1 MATERR
7 TAIIETR
14 SEFEGKHIALIGM
27 ARTGLAAAPILR
39 NLGAEV
45 RLTDSS
51 PAERLGDRLE
61 AARLLGV
68 QTLAGASPEEALE
81 GAEIVVPSPGVPQD
95 SEVLRLAVRRGLPI
109 LSEIEIAYRIC
120 RAPILAVTG
129 TNGKTTTTV
138 LLGEILREAGY
149 KTRVAGN
156 VAADE
161 LKQALITAA
170 DQAEAS
176 DVISA
181 EVSSFQL
188 EWVEQFRPK
197 VGILTNITP
206 DHLNRHRSFAEYA
219 ACKARLFAAM
229 RPDDVA
235 VVNAL
240 NAPARAIGEGAR
252 SQRLWCDR
260 GHGQGENYACIR
272 EGQMVVR
279 WQGREHRLGSPQAL
293 QIPGTHNL
301 ENALAA
307 AGAAI
312 AFGVNP
318 DAVSKALREFRGV
331 PHRMERVAEAGGIL
345 YINNS
350 MCTNVDAAVRSLEA
364 LGRPAVLIAGGSDK
378 NADYSPLGAVIAR
391 HARHLILIGDTA
403 DLIETSARGAGFTAI
418 SRAESME
425 EAVSAAIRQAQAG
438 DVVILSPACAS
449 FGMFQD
455 FEARGAAFRKVVR
468 RYLGEPE

>member
-1 MATERR
+1 MTTERR
-7 TAIIETR
+7 SAIIEKQ
-14 SEFEGKHIALIGM
+14 SEFEGKRIVLIGM
-27 ARTGLAAAPILR
+27 ARTGLAAAPVLR
-39 NLGAEV
+39 RLGAQV
-45 RLTDSS
+45 RLTDSA
-51 PAERLGDRLE
+51 PADRLGDRLE
-61 AARLLGV
+61 TARRLGV
-68 QTLAGASPEEALE
+68 EALAGASASEALE
-81 GAEIVVPSPGVPQD
+81 GAEIVVPSPGVPRD
-95 SEVLRLAVRRGLPI
+95 SEILRLAVQRGLPV
-109 LSEIEIAYRIC
+109 LSEIEVAYRIC

-149 KTRVAGN
+149 TTRVAGN

-176 DVISA
+176 DVICA

-188 EWVEQFRPK
+188 EWVDRFRPRA
-197 VGILTNITP
+197 GILTNITP
-206 DHLNRHRSFAEYA
+206 DHLDRHRTFAEYA
-219 ACKARLFAAM
+219 ACKERLFAAM

-235 VVNAL
+235 VINAL
-240 NAPARAIGEGAR
+240 NAPARAIGER
-252 SQRLWCDR
+252 VHSMRLWFDR
-260 GHGQGENYACIR
+260 GSGQGDNCACVR

-279 WQGREHRLGSPQAL
+279 WQGQEHRLGSAQSL

-312 AFGVNP
+312 AFGADPKVV
-318 DAVSKALREFRGV
+318 AIALRAFRGV
-331 PHRMERVAEAGGIL
+331 PHRMERVAEADGIL

-364 LGRPAVLIAGGSDK
+364 LERPAVLIAGGSDK

-403 DLIETSARGAGFTAI
+403 DLIEASARGAGFSAI
-418 SRAESME
+418 TRASSME

-438 DVVILSPACAS
+438 DAVILSPACAS

-455 FEARGAAFRKVVR
+455 FEARGAAFRQAVR
-468 RYLGEPE
+468 RHLGVRE